1 MGSDKGTSSYTM
13 LTDRDSWQ
21 SWYDSIQNLAAIY
34 FVWEYCDPD
43 GTKEYNDQC
52 SDNVRTGLRKVL
64 ERIDVTVTPTHRVYY
79 LGCRTVHEQ
88 LTKLRMMVEPTAQ
101 DRKDAV

>member
-1 MGSDKGTSSYTM
+1 M

-43 GTKEYNDQC
+43 GTKEYNNQC
-52 SDNVRTGLRKVL
+52 PDGVRTGLRKVL
-64 ERIDVTVTPTHRVYY
+64 ERIDVTVTPTYRVYY

-88 LTKLRMMVEPTAQ
+88 LTKLRMMVEPTA
-101 DRKDAV
+101 